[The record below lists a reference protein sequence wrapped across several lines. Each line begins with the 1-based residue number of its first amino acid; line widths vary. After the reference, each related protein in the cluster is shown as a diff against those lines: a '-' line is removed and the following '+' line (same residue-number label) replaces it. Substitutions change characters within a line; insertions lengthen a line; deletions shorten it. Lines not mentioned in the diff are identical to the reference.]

1 MTNAKK
7 ADASR
12 NYLLQVANIKQQIVL
27 INERLEELRARAENI
42 SAITYGPESFRKSD
56 KGTSRTERL
65 VTRIDDC
72 IQQLVTR
79 HSALLDTEIRLTE
92 QINKMPFEKE
102 RYVLEWKY
110 IQCKSLEETSIIL
123 GYSYRHTNRI
133 HGEALLDFYSLFL
146 DDTCTMLDSPF

>member
-7 ADASR
+7 ADVSR

-110 IQCKSLEETSIIL
+110 IQCKSLEETAIIM
-123 GYSYRHTNRI
+123 GYTYRHVTRL
-133 HGEALLDFYSLFL
+133 HGQGLLSFYDIFL
-146 DDTCTMLDSPF
+146 NNEMSVDDSPI